1 MSKKVQTRLLKYG
14 ITGGICLCLVAI
26 YCVARDFSGLE
37 LVEKYRTLCDAFT
50 IPGVLSLCVGV
61 LIWASNDG
69 IFYGLLWRY
78 TTDFYAW
85 SSPVSL
91 YTTEGKGYLAL
102 PTASG
107 KVWLYDAAT
116 GEALASENLGSNIE
130 ASPVVYE
137 NTLVIGTRGQQ
148 IYGVKFK

>member
-69 IFYGLLWRY
+69 IFYGLGYCLDVARKALIPGGRWKMEKYYDYVMRHREKAITGY
-78 TTDFYAW
+78 GFLFICGIVCMAVAIVFLVLFY
-85 SSPVSL
+85 
-91 YTTEGKGYLAL
+91 
-102 PTASG
+102 
-107 KVWLYDAAT
+107 
-116 GEALASENLGSNIE
+116 
-130 ASPVVYE
+130 
-137 NTLVIGTRGQQ
+137 R
-148 IYGVKFK
+148 IY